1 MAFEIRYYN
10 ANSEQRRYRIRHH
23 EYPCF
28 LGHPV
33 DESMKTCYSALCY
46 QKSIS
51 TKAFSQKLTSFRKH
65 SYTLLQH
72 KGNEFCHNLYFL
84 TTILATRFRRP
95 LIFQTINSVR
105 SKSLSMK
112 GVQHQI
118 AKIEGLEN
126 LSLWQNFISV
136 QYFFVCFQEKD
147 VQTEKMF
154 SIAKFGLFC
163 HSFLYYGG
171 KR

>member
-28 LGHPV
+28 LVHPV
-33 DESMKTCYSALCY
+33 DESMKTWYSALCY

-84 TTILATRFRRP
+84 TTILTIRFRRP
-95 LIFQTINSVR
+95 LIFQTMNSVR
-105 SKSLSMK
+105 SKSL
-112 GVQHQI
+112 
-118 AKIEGLEN
+118 N
-126 LSLWQNFISV
+126 LKYQRCITLDCKDRGTRKFE
-136 QYFFVCFQEKD
+136 FV
-147 VQTEKMF
+147 
-154 SIAKFGLFC
+154 AKFHFCSIFFCLF
-163 HSFLYYGG
+163 SG
-171 KR
+171 KGRLD